1 MKRIQLSLSTR
12 LILMTILL
20 LGFGLIMIYSA
31 SVAEGA
37 RDFGNKWHFV
47 LLQLKW
53 AGFGLFAMF
62 GLSLFP
68 PRFWEKLSPFFLIG
82 GLCLLLLVVI
92 PGVGTLVQGARR
104 WLVLPGLK
112 TLVI

>member
-1 MKRIQLSLSTR
+1 MKKIHVSLGTR
-12 LILMTILL
+12 LIIMTLTL

-53 AGFGLFAMF
+53 AGLDWWGCWSRA
-62 GLSLFP
+62 
-68 PRFWEKLSPFFLIG
+68 
-82 GLCLLLLVVI
+82 
-92 PGVGTLVQGARR
+92 
-104 WLVLPGLK
+104 
-112 TLVI
+112 